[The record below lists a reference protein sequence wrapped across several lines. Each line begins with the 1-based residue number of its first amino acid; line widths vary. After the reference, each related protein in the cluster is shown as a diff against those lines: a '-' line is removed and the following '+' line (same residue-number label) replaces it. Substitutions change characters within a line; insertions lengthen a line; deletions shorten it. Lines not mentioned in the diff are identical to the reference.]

1 MEREHKEKVFFLLG
15 QMLKT
20 KPEDSVAADNQDE
33 ILKEK
38 LKLQEEEIA
47 LLSPLHKLLQDKT
60 KECDKLRKQLIS
72 SQLLSI

>member
-1 MEREHKEKVFFLLG
+1 MEREHEENVLFLLG

-38 LKLQEEEIA
+38 LKLQQEEEIV
-47 LLSPLHKLLQDKT
+47 LLSPLHELLQD
-60 KECDKLRKQLIS
+60 
-72 SQLLSI
+72 

>member
-1 MEREHKEKVFFLLG
+1 MEREHKEKVLFLLG

-38 LKLQEEEIA
+38 QTPKRRNSTSVTPSRAAAGQG
-47 LLSPLHKLLQDKT
+47 QGV
-60 KECDKLRKQLIS
+60 
-72 SQLLSI
+72 

>member
-1 MEREHKEKVFFLLG
+1 MEREHEENVLFLLG

-38 LKLQEEEIA
+38 LKLQQEEIV
-47 LLSPLHKLLQDKT
+47 LLSPLHELLQD
-60 KECDKLRKQLIS
+60 
-72 SQLLSI
+72 